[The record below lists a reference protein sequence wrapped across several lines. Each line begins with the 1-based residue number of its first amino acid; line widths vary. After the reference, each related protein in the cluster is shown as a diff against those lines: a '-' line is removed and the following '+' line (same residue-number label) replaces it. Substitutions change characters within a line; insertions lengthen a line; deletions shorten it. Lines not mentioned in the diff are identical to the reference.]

1 MNYTIESI
9 ADFCAGKS
17 QIAFL
22 GSTVS
27 RINIDHRSAKR
38 DNALFAAIIGSRFDG
53 HDFIP
58 ELLELKY
65 HHFLVTDERV
75 AKRYEG
81 RANFIIVKDM
91 IPALQLIAKEHRDN
105 YLLPV
110 LAITGSNGKTI
121 VKEWLNSLLESE
133 FKICRSPKSYN
144 SQIGV
149 PLSVFELSSYDSLA
163 IFEAGISLPTEMER
177 LEQILKPTI
186 GLITNIGD
194 AHSAHFDSDQA
205 KFLEKWKLFMTAK
218 KVLVCKDQTWTKW
231 IPKDDIEKCVFWSK
245 EDKSA
250 DIYFS
255 SIKQQSHST
264 LFKAIA
270 EGKNYSFE
278 IPFTDRISIENA
290 GHCFAM
296 CIILGKINS
305 RVLSKFEDLSPIAM
319 RMEVKQ
325 GLEDSLI
332 IDDTYNSDLGSLQ
345 ASVDQLM
352 THADRDKYV
361 ILSDLEQN
369 ADNHESYVQI
379 AHMLREAEVTH
390 LIAIGSEIA
399 KNKDA
404 FEPILV
410 RHFDSGDEFWEQ
422 LDTKTLRHKAI
433 LIKGARKFKLE
444 KLVTRLQAKQRITTL
459 EIDLR
464 KLRQNLTYFR
474 GKIKES
480 TKVMV
485 MVKAFAY
492 GSGSYE
498 VAHFFQSRKI
508 VNYLVVAYA
517 DEGVTLRKKGISLP
531 IMVMSPSKTAYE
543 SMIQH
548 NLEPEIYSLNTLK
561 DFIRATKTM
570 RHFFDEY
577 SIHLK
582 IDSGMH
588 RLGFEEDELREAL
601 LLIKEIGFLRVATV
615 FTHLSATD
623 DEAQDDFTRQQIDLF
638 LSVNQIVVD
647 SLGYQPDRHT
657 LNSTGVLRFPEYHFE
672 MVRLGIGLYGFSD
685 SDDSRFLHALGS
697 LKSYIVQIREVRA
710 GDSVG
715 YARKGVGQVDRR
727 IATVA
732 LGYADGLDRR
742 LSNGNWQIEWQGVK
756 CPTVGNIC
764 MDMTMIDVSLTE
776 AKEGDEVVIFSG
788 NSDIQKMADKLGT
801 IPYEILTKIPER
813 VRRIYLQ
820 E

>member
-9 ADFCAGKS
+9 SDFCKGKA
-17 QIAFL
+17 QIAFP
-22 GSTVS
+22 GSTVT
-27 RINIDHRSAKR
+27 RINIDHRTPNR
-38 DNALFAAIIGSRFDG
+38 ENALFAAIKGARFDG

-58 ELLELKY
+58 ELLELKC
-65 HHFLVTDERV
+65 HHFLVSDAEV

-81 RANFIIVKDM
+81 QANFIIVDDM
-91 IPALQLIAKEHRDN
+91 IPALQSIAKEHRDN
-105 YLLPV
+105 YNLPV

-149 PLSVFELSSYDSLA
+149 PLSVFELNSYDSLA
-163 IFEAGISLPTEMER
+163 IFEAGISLPSEMER
-177 LEQILKPTI
+177 LERILKPSLGI
-186 GLITNIGD
+186 LTNIGY

-205 KFLEKWKLFMTAK
+205 KFLEKWKLFKSAK
-218 KVLVCKDQTWTKW
+218 KVLVCKDQLSSRW
-231 IPKDDIEKCVFWSK
+231 IPKEDLGKCVFWSK

-250 DIYFS
+250 EIYFS
-255 SIKQQSHST
+255 IKEVNPGLT
-264 LFKAIA
+264 AFEAKF
-270 EGKNYSFE
+270 EGKTYSFE

-290 GHCFAM
+290 SHCFAI
-296 CIILGKINS
+296 CAILDKLNS
-305 RVLSKFEDLSPIAM
+305 RVLAKFDELSPIAM

-325 GLEDSLI
+325 GLEESLI
-332 IDDTYNSDLGSLQ
+332 IDDTYNSDLGSLR

-352 THADRDKYV
+352 THADRDKFV

-379 AHMLREAEVTH
+379 ADMLREAEVTH
-390 LIAIGSEIA
+390 LVAIGLEIA
-399 KNKDA
+399 KHKTA
-404 FEPILV
+404 FEPLAV
-410 RHFDSGDEFWEQ
+410 RCFDSSDEFWEH
-422 LDTKTLRHKAI
+422 LDIKSLRHKAI
-433 LIKGARKFKLE
+433 LVKGARKFKLE
-444 KLVTRLQAKQRITTL
+444 KLVNRLQAKQRITTL

-464 KLRQNLTYFR
+464 KLGQNLTYFR
-474 GKIKES
+474 SKINES

-498 VAHFFQSRKI
+498 VAHFFQTRKM

-517 DEGVTLRKKGISLP
+517 DEGIVLREKGISLP

-561 DFIRATKTM
+561 DFVRATKSM

-577 SIHLK
+577 PIHLK
-582 IDSGMH
+582 VDSGMH
-588 RLGFEEDELREAL
+588 RLGFAVEQLPEAL
-601 LLIKEIGFLRVATV
+601 KIINEVGFIRVASV

-623 DEAQDDFTRQQIDLF
+623 DEREDDFTRKQIASFSRMNELIIDG
-638 LSVNQIVVD
+638 
-647 SLGYQPDRHT
+647 LGYQPDRHV

-672 MVRLGIGLYGFSD
+672 MVRLGIGLYGFSG
-685 SDDSRFLHALGS
+685 STDSRFLHALGS
-697 LKSYIVQIREVRA
+697 LKSYIVQIRKVKA
-710 GDSVG
+710 GESVG
-715 YARKGVGQVDRR
+715 YARKGIEEVDRD

-742 LSNGNWQIEWQGVK
+742 LSNGNWSITWQGVQ
-756 CPTVGNIC
+756 CPIVGNVC
-764 MDMTMIDVSLTE
+764 MDMTMIDVTHTS
-776 AKEGDEVVIFSG
+776 AKEGDEVTIFSG
-788 NSDIQKMADKLGT
+788 NTDIQNMAEKLDT
-801 IPYEILTKIPER
+801 VPYEILTKIPER